1 MFVYGRIGW
10 STWTLLK
17 HACLV
22 FPTNIKYVKDTFV
35 ILLLLFDK
43 KNIRSIKVNPQRD
56 STFVAQF

>member
-17 HACLV
+17 HAWLV
-22 FPTNIKYVKDTFV
+22 FPTNIKNVKDTFV

-43 KNIRSIKVNPQRD
+43 KTLEVLK
-56 STFVAQF
+56 